1 MYPINF
7 EDKIDSVTADLNELL
22 GAIFDP
28 KRLIVGFTSD
38 EEGFEILAKSLDR
51 VTKTGHVSPWTETVN
66 VKPFGKLNEA
76 FRTAGTVQYVAQSG
90 DFLGKGYE
98 FNGAMQILRQILS
111 YEYLWQNVRVLGGAY
126 GCSGAMR
133 RTGCAVFS
141 SYRDPHLQRTL
152 DVYAG
157 IPEFLENF
165 EASEQEM
172 TKYIIGTFS
181 GLDIPFTPSLFG
193 SLSMRAY
200 INGATQEMRQKMRD
214 EILGAEAR
222 DIRAL
227 APAVK
232 SALDDGYICVVGSET
247 EIEKHRELFNS
258 VETLV

>member
-1 MYPINF
+1 MMK
-7 EDKIDSVTADLNELL
+7 KILFLH
-22 GAIFDP
+22 
-28 KRLIVGFTSD
+28 GFYAS
-38 EEGFEILAKSLDR
+38 GQCVPAMALR
-51 VTKTGHVSPWTETVN
+51 
-66 VKPFGKLNEA
+66 EA
-76 FRTAGTVQYVAQSG
+76 FAGRAEVLTPDLPMHSKEALQAIRELIGREKPDLLVGNSCGSFYAQMLAPVVGIVSMIAGVA
-90 DFLGKGYE
+90 
-98 FNGAMQILRQILS
+98 
-111 YEYLWQNVRVLGGAY
+111 
-126 GCSGAMR
+126 
-133 RTGCAVFS
+133 GCAVFS

-200 INGATQEMRQKMRD
+200 INGITQEMRQKMRD
-214 EILGAEAR
+214 EILSAEAG
-222 DIRAL
+222 DIRSL

-247 EIEKHRELFNS
+247 EIEKNRDLFKS
-258 VETLV
+258 IETLV

>member
-1 MYPINF
+1 MC
-7 EDKIDSVTADLNELL
+7 V
-22 GAIFDP
+22 
-28 KRLIVGFTSD
+28 
-38 EEGFEILAKSLDR
+38 
-51 VTKTGHVSPWTETVN
+51 
-66 VKPFGKLNEA
+66 
-76 FRTAGTVQYVAQSG
+76 
-90 DFLGKGYE
+90 
-98 FNGAMQILRQILS
+98 
-111 YEYLWQNVRVLGGAY
+111 Y

-133 RTGCAVFS
+133 RTGQAVFS

-181 GLDIPFTPSLFG
+181 ALDIPFTPSLFG
-193 SLSMRAY
+193 SLSMRSY

-214 EILGAEAR
+214 EVLNAQAE

-232 SALDDGYICVVGSET
+232 GALDDGYICVVGSET